1 MEQEAAEVEAE
12 EEAFNPDMAATSVT
26 LGATILLCRENDTQV
41 QVPIFRRGRDTELTE
56 VEVTTEDGSAKLG
69 EHYLPIVTTNGGK
82 LEEVGRPVTTVS
94 FEPGAQNNLQMVAVP
109 LRHSRA
115 YDATVSFAL
124 RLRLKHKNRASGDG
138 GGKVQVGPIVSTRV
152 RIINVDPFPSGH
164 LIIDDGSRSLGA
176 KMEDTFGLS
185 LAQMKRRVS
194 GIATY
199 GPQLAEFVDLHESD
213 DARFFYFSKQ
223 QRAKLGLV
231 WSFFLEVNRPH
242 QMASFKYLLAKLYGA
257 LYSMFLLPW
266 LSKTLIDSVVGTLRW
281 DTALWVSM
289 VAATAYALLLLG
301 LGVAPSSLLH
311 S

>member
-1 MEQEAAEVEAE
+1 M
-12 EEAFNPDMAATSVT
+12 
-26 LGATILLCRENDTQV
+26 
-41 QVPIFRRGRDTELTE
+41 
-56 VEVTTEDGSAKLG
+56 
-69 EHYLPIVTTNGGK
+69 
-82 LEEVGRPVTTVS
+82 
-94 FEPGAQNNLQMVAVP
+94 
-109 LRHSRA
+109 
-115 YDATVSFAL
+115 
-124 RLRLKHKNRASGDG
+124 
-138 GGKVQVGPIVSTRV
+138 

-185 LAQMKRRVS
+185 LAQQKRRVS

-242 QMASFKYLLAKLYGA
+242 WVASSKYLLAKLYGA

-301 LGVAPSSLLH
+301 LGVAPSSLPPLLTSSPPLLQVRGQAPDGLLLPQSVGRAQAPPALLGAQVPLAVGARPREPPERRRALPPRDH
-311 S
+311 GDGREGDGRQMHTSIHTSTPPIHTSMAH

>member
-1 MEQEAAEVEAE
+1 MHANGPAQ
-12 EEAFNPDMAATSVT
+12 
-26 LGATILLCRENDTQV
+26 
-41 QVPIFRRGRDTELTE
+41 
-56 VEVTTEDGSAKLG
+56 
-69 EHYLPIVTTNGGK
+69 HYLPIVTTNGGK

-185 LAQMKRRVS
+185 LAQQKRRVS

-289 VAATAYALLLLG
+289 VAATAYAWD
-301 LGVAPSSLLH
+301 VSHTWRSCAQPQSSPPTPPAPPGT
-311 S
+311 

>member
-1 MEQEAAEVEAE
+1 M
-12 EEAFNPDMAATSVT
+12 
-26 LGATILLCRENDTQV
+26 
-41 QVPIFRRGRDTELTE
+41 
-56 VEVTTEDGSAKLG
+56 
-69 EHYLPIVTTNGGK
+69 
-82 LEEVGRPVTTVS
+82 
-94 FEPGAQNNLQMVAVP
+94 
-109 LRHSRA
+109 
-115 YDATVSFAL
+115 
-124 RLRLKHKNRASGDG
+124 
-138 GGKVQVGPIVSTRV
+138 QVGPIVSTRV

-185 LAQMKRRVS
+185 LAQQKRRVS

-242 QMASFKYLLAKLYGA
+242 WVASSKYLLAKLYSA

-289 VAATAYALLLLG
+289 VAATAYAWDAPHTWRLITRTAPQLSSRSSRCSRYVVKHRMDFCFPKAWDVRKRLQLSLG
-301 LGVAPSSLLH
+301 HAPNPTPHTPHPPPQVRKRLQLSLARKFLSLSERDRESRQNVDARYRLAIMETAEKVTGNRCTPPFTPPRH
-311 S
+311 PSTPA